1 MLNDST
7 PAAKIASQEAKI
19 ARLRHELEI
28 AEAVLSGMNAVV
40 MTVVEPSDQMS
51 ITGRVG
57 SYVSDNPVRGASTK
71 ASTGR
76 QPGAISHQWRDTLA
90 LLWKNYPFP
99 QGFTEYNAATAA
111 QAAGLPN
118 VGPKIA
124 LNRMTAYLSHGYV
137 ERLPD
142 GKWRVT
148 NFTAEKYGFGRNKD
162 EAPSA
167 LALEPHESL
176 PPGDQTGAD

>member
-1 MLNDST
+1 MTNDST
-7 PAAKIASQEAKI
+7 PAAKIASQEARI

-28 AEAVLSGMNAVV
+28 AEAVLSGMKAVV
-40 MTVVEPSDQMS
+40 MTVAEQPDSVS
-51 ITGRVG
+51 ITGAD
-57 SYVSDNPVRGASTK
+57 SSFVSDKPLRGVLTK

-76 QPGAISHQWRDTLA
+76 QPGAISRQWRDTLA

-99 QGFTEYNAATAA
+99 QGFTEYDAATAA

-142 GKWRVT
+142 GKWRVADL
-148 NFTAEKYGFGRNKD
+148 TAKKYQFSDKGAPTSELV
-162 EAPSA
+162 EAP
-167 LALEPHESL
+167 
-176 PPGDQTGAD
+176 